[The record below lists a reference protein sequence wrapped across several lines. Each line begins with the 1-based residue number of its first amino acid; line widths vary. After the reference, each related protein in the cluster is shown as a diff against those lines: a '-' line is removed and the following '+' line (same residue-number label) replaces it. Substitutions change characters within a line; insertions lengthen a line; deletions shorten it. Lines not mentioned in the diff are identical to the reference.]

1 MFRFQLAELTPQI
14 SHAGKLLLMNPG
26 NELFERHFTD
36 LCDDWRKNSDELIAL
51 VDAATD
57 TLDYMKAS
65 EEAIRVEIAA
75 AVSGMEK
82 QNPAVCINHFSSE
95 LSFTRSTAVMK
106 HPSIFINSLRNF
118 CFW

>member
-82 QNPAVCINHFSSE
+82 QNPAVCIHHSL
-95 LSFTRSTAVMK
+95 LSLPGLTGG
-106 HPSIFINSLRNF
+106 
-118 CFW
+118 